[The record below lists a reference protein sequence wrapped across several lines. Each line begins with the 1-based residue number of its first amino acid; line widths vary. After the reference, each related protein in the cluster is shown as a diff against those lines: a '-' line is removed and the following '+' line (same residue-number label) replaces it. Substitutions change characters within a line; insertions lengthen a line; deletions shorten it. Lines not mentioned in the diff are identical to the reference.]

1 MAIHIR
7 APKADTAGDEAAAAE
22 IVIAPP
28 RRRKKSGIGVLL
40 GGLVL
45 LALAAGGGYL
55 TFLHF
60 YETPVVPAKPQPKA
74 TAKTP
79 QPKAAANPTSGPTPS
94 DTLNAIAAAPGKLI
108 ESAQEAVAGRR
119 GNEQSRVDA
128 ILDGKDPSGP
138 GALRTPLPGELGGR
152 QAPAPAAPS
161 MGRVTA
167 SAAIAPGVSVTTEI
181 QASKEASPAFRSFVT
196 EAKVTGVYQGSPPRA
211 FINGRL
217 VRVGQLVEEGLAITF
232 DGIDAENRMLLFIDR
247 SGARVSKRY

>member
-7 APKADTAGDEAAAAE
+7 APRAKGTGDEEAAAE

-28 RRRKKSGIGVLL
+28 FRRKKIGIGAVL
-40 GGLVL
+40 GGFVL

-60 YETPVVPAKPQPKA
+60 DEAPVVPAKA
-74 TAKTP
+74 
-79 QPKAAANPTSGPTPS
+79 QPKAADNPTSGPTPS
-94 DTLNAIAAAPGKLI
+94 DTLNALAAAPGKLI

-119 GNEQSRVDA
+119 NNEQSRVDA
-128 ILDGKDPSGP
+128 MLDGGDSSGA
-138 GALRTPLPGELGGR
+138 GGLRTPLPGELGGR
-152 QAPAPAAPS
+152 QAPARGAPAL
-161 MGRVTA
+161 GRVT
-167 SAAIAPGVSVTTEI
+167 SSTAIAPGVSVTTDIE
-181 QASKEASPAFRSFVT
+181 ASKGASAAFRAFVT

-217 VRVGQLVEEGLAITF
+217 VRVGQSVEEGLAITF
-232 DGIDAENRMLLFIDR
+232 DGINSDNRVLLFVDG